1 MAMSGEDAAI
11 QKKIDKSGRPSDLV
25 LCTTALIISNK
36 QMDDIMKTDKSLEGL
51 LIQGIS
57 ETIKNKAKKK
67 TKRRFSSNVIKNINC

>member
-1 MAMSGEDAAI
+1 MAISGEDAAT

-57 ETIKNKAKKK
+57 ETIKNKAKKNK
-67 TKRRFSSNVIKNINC
+67 KKVFFQCY